1 MIRLF
6 SVRQRRNIMSRMI
19 FRIPEYAKKMHTSE
33 QTQKNK
39 RIVNRYFI
47 DTKKENKNT
56 DIEKEING
64 EKDI

>member
-1 MIRLF
+1 
-6 SVRQRRNIMSRMI
+6 MSRMI
-19 FRIPEYAKKMHTSE
+19 LRIPDYAIRMNTSE

-47 DTKKENKNT
+47 ETKKENKNT
-56 DIEKEING
+56 DIEKEIND